1 MTEQHPDQETLD
13 TARGLTTALDAV
25 SKEIQRLT
33 AFGVR
38 NRRMIWGLII
48 SITLDLIL
56 TAFVAV
62 TAIQAHDANTSASAA
77 KAVAV
82 VAAAGSRNL
91 CESSNIARA
100 QQVDLWDYVLGLSSG
115 KPQTA
120 QEKKNVAAFRHH
132 LSVIFAPRDCSHV
145 NPGTP

>member
-1 MTEQHPDQETLD
+1 MSRPGDSEALA
-13 TARGLTTALDAV
+13 TAKGLTDALDGMTGQLRSLAAYG
-25 SKEIQRLT
+25 KK
-33 AFGVR
+33 

-62 TAIQAHDANTSASAA
+62 TAIQAHDANTSAKAA
-77 KAVAV
+77 RAVAV
-82 VAAAGSRNL
+82 VAAQNNRNL

-100 QQVDLWDYVLGLSSG
+100 QQIDLWNFAIGLGKG

-120 QEKKNVAAFRHH
+120 QQKENTAKFETH
-132 LSVIFAPRDCSHV
+132 LHVLFAPRNCSHP
-145 NPGTP
+145 NAKTP